1 MRSSI
6 APTQSPAS
14 TPEIDAID
22 SATQALLCV
31 EKEKFRELLA
41 WLDAPAPLNP
51 GLQSLMALKSPWDK
65 SLD

>member
-6 APTQSPAS
+6 APTPSPAS

-22 SATQALLCV
+22 SATQAILCV
-31 EKEKFRELLA
+31 EMEKFRELLA

-51 GLQSLMALKSPWDK
+51 GLQRLMALNSPWDK
-65 SLD
+65 SLG